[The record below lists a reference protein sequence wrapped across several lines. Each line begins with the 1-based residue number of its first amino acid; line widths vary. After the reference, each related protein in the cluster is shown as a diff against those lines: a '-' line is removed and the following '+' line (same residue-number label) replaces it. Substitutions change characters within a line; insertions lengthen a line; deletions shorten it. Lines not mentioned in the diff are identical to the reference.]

1 MWFLSG
7 LEVLSV
13 LGDNKRSGNELIIIC
28 PKLYANFWIKCV
40 VSYRLH
46 RNVKH
51 CANKIGIAF
60 FRPFDTNRIPGTVN
74 LGITQGTWGCVR
86 AYDSMAGMG
95 YMFCNFWV
103 SVLISIVN
111 YLLFYKFFMLFA
123 CFSVQRDIIV
133 VEICYKNILFASV
146 ISRSCSAVPACL
158 LATVLNFNCME
169 ASLSVYVSHWPL
181 LALCLGA
188 GKPTFR
194 FDLHCCFILQRC
206 LPFQLMS

>member
-1 MWFLSG
+1 
-7 LEVLSV
+7 
-13 LGDNKRSGNELIIIC
+13 
-28 PKLYANFWIKCV
+28 
-40 VSYRLH
+40 
-46 RNVKH
+46 
-51 CANKIGIAF
+51 
-60 FRPFDTNRIPGTVN
+60 
-74 LGITQGTWGCVR
+74 
-86 AYDSMAGMG
+86 
-95 YMFCNFWV
+95 MFCNFGA

-133 VEICYKNILFASV
+133 VEICYKNILFGSV

-194 FDLHCCFILQRC
+194 FDLHFCFIFQRC
-206 LPFQLMS
+206 LAFELMFFYKLTGINLICTSGPSMIRSTVTLHLGCELEHDELPNDSIHICTCFSAIFVFCVIARLLV